1 MMLIVFLLVVGFLT
15 YWLIRHPLKSIKFI
29 FSVAGLLL
37 LGIIAT
43 FVFGYI
49 VWGLAMGFPTISEMT
64 TFWTS

>member
-49 VWGLAMGFPTISEMT
+49 VWGFAMGFPTISEMT